1 MQPPAASDNWVGLS
15 SDPLPIDVA
24 SAWVVRPDCGAVVV
38 FSGTARDHS
47 EGRNDVSLLEYEAYA
62 EQVEP
67 RLVAIADAIRQRWSG
82 IGRVALLHRTGIVPI
97 GESSVVVGVSSGHR
111 PEAFEAAR
119 FGIDTLK
126 ATVPI
131 WKRETWSDGTSWAL
145 EAQPVTEVDSAS

>member
-1 MQPPAASDNWVGLS
+1 MQPPAASNTWVGLS
-15 SDPLPIDVA
+15 SDPLPVDAA

-47 EGRNDVSLLEYEAYA
+47 AGRVDVSLLEYEAYA

-67 RLVAIADAIRQRWSG
+67 RLVAIADAIRQRWTG
-82 IGRVALLHRTGIVPI
+82 IGRVALLHRTGAVPI
-97 GESSVVVGVSSGHR
+97 SESSVVVAVSSGHR

-145 EAQPVTEVDSAS
+145 ESQPVTEVDSTS